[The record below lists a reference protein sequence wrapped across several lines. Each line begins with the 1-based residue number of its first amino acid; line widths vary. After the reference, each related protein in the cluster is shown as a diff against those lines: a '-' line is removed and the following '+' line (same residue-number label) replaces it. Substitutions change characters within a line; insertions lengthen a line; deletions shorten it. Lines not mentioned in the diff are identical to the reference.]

1 MQQGEAFVRAEHNSE
16 RYDINQ
22 EAISKLNPQTVH
34 KLNEGRVGTARS
46 DFDQKNKRN
55 LGQPLSDLILKT
67 TIDRRYSSL
76 KSRRWRQLSP
86 DLIPTKKLQSDKDDS
101 SASARAS
108 SLDKTS
114 EFKKAQA
121 LIQL

>member
-1 MQQGEAFVRAEHNSE
+1 MQQGEALFRAEHNSE

-22 EAISKLNPQTVH
+22 EAISKLNPKTVH
-34 KLNEGRVGTARS
+34 QLNEGRVGTARS

-67 TIDRRYSSL
+67 TTDRRYSSL

-86 DLIPTKKLQSDKDDS
+86 DLIPTKKL
-101 SASARAS
+101 
-108 SLDKTS
+108 
-114 EFKKAQA
+114 
-121 LIQL
+121 

>member
-67 TIDRRYSSL
+67 TTDRRYSSL

-86 DLIPTKKLQSDKDDS
+86 DLILTKKL
-101 SASARAS
+101 
-108 SLDKTS
+108 
-114 EFKKAQA
+114 
-121 LIQL
+121 